1 MGPNATDGG
10 LTHTAVLTDAQWN
23 AIRLGA
29 GGPFGFAAP
38 AGTTVVGFE
47 DLGSGTTS
55 GLNPDY
61 DYNDVVFAFSNVSVV
76 PEPGTMGLL
85 ALGLVGLSGAGLVRR
100 RRKNK

>member
-1 MGPNATDGG
+1 MGAGGNPDGV
-10 LTHTAVLTDAQWN
+10 THPAVLTAAEWN
-23 AIRLGA
+23 PIQA
-29 GGPFGFAAP
+29 GGPYGFAAP

-47 DLGSGTTS
+47 DLGPRTTS
-55 GLNPDY
+55 GFNPDY

-100 RRKNK
+100 RSAKKGK